1 MGWNPAIAH
10 LGCTCVC
17 IIDYKCNYQWFV
29 WWDQN
34 ANEGISWAVCS
45 LFAKEDSLLVFSVSS
60 TSAFQE
66 GTCHMIVRTFQI
78 AESRGKGWITQ
89 QLSYPGGVEFL
100 KVLRR
105 ILQEQLGWER
115 DRGFQKYCYD
125 LSILVTLLRKAGEML
140 WKLFWLLR
148 CVSLQM
154 DHIRPFFKGHI
165 LHLHRESPCKYIA
178 WAVVSD
184 KVNLRTRTTLLGR

>member
-89 QLSYPGGVEFL
+89 QLSYPRGVEFL

-140 WKLFWLLR
+140 WK
-148 CVSLQM
+148 
-154 DHIRPFFKGHI
+154 HI
-165 LHLHRESPCKYIA
+165 LIIA
-178 WAVVSD
+178 LCFFANGPYKTIFQRSHFVFASWVTMQIYCLSSCF
-184 KVNLRTRTTLLGR
+184 R